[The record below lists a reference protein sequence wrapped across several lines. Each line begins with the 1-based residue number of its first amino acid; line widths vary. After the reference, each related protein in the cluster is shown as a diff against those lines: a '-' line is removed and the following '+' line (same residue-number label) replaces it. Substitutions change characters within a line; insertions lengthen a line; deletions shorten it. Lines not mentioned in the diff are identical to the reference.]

1 VRRTETGRNEPSS
14 HGSYFYLSYAQSPPL
29 AGKVRA
35 DPDHW
40 VRDFHRDLTS
50 AVQSQASP
58 NSGLGP
64 GLFDQEIPPGADWK
78 ASLTAAL
85 STAEVFV
92 PLYSPGYFAM
102 SWPGRE
108 WACFQQRLL
117 NAGVENPLRRFAPVL
132 WTPLPW
138 ELDPPGLR
146 EAMKDADREYADNGL
161 RTLLRL
167 QLYRPSYERVVGQIA
182 GRVVDLAE
190 NFPLGPSA
198 APDIDHVPSEFQTE
212 ASGAYFA
219 VTVAAPTISDL
230 PQGRSRRGYGDSRVD
245 WRPYPGDQELPLAQ
259 HAAQIAEQMDLAVLT
274 TSIEKQGDE
283 QTTRPGVILIDPWFV
298 AAEAGRDSLESYVRG
313 LPRWVLPL
321 LVLDAEPDSRSIQL
335 ADLVRGMLSEKPRA
349 RVDVAERAV
358 RGVSSLGDFAAVMPV
373 LAAEAERQYLRH
385 GPVQRSVPRA
395 ARPRL
400 ADGPSAPPPRPADAP
415 PDHERET
422 PDA

>member
-1 VRRTETGRNEPSS
+1 
-14 HGSYFYLSYAQSPPL
+14 
-29 AGKVRA
+29 
-35 DPDHW
+35 
-40 VRDFHRDLTS
+40 VRDFHHDLTD

-58 NSGLGP
+58 LSGLGP
-64 GLFDQEIPPGADWK
+64 GLFDQEIPPGADPK

-92 PLYSPGYFAM
+92 PLYSPGYLAR
-102 SWPGRE
+102 SWPARE
-108 WACFQQRLL
+108 WACFQQRLVK
-117 NAGVENPLRRFAPVL
+117 AEVADPLSRYAPVL

-138 ELDPPGLR
+138 EVDPPGLR
-146 EAMKDADREYADNGL
+146 EAMDGADREYAENGL

-182 GRVVDLAE
+182 ARIVDLAE
-190 NFPLGPSA
+190 NFPVGPSA
-198 APDIDHVPSEFQTE
+198 APDIDRVPVPGEFQTE

-230 PQGRSRRGYGDSRVD
+230 AAGRDRSGYGASRAD

-274 TSIEKQGDE
+274 TSIEKLGDQ
-283 QTTRPGVILIDPWFV
+283 QTARPGVILIDPWFV
-298 AAEAGRDSLESYVRG
+298 ATEAGHAMLESYVRD

-321 LVLDAEPDSRSIQL
+321 LILDPSPDSRSLQL
-335 ADLVRGMLSEKPRA
+335 ADLVRNLLGAKPRA

-358 RGVSSLGDFAAVMPV
+358 RGVSSLADFAVVMPV

-385 GPVQRSVPRA
+385 GPVPHLAPGA

-400 ADGPSAPPPRPADAP
+400 TDGPSAPPPRPESAP
-415 PDHERET
+415 DDRERET

>member
-1 VRRTETGRNEPSS
+1 VRRTETGSNEPSS

-29 AGKVRA
+29 AGKVQA

-40 VRDFHRDLTS
+40 VRDFHRDLTD

-58 NSGLGP
+58 ASRLGP

-92 PLYSPGYFAM
+92 PLYSPGYFAK

-108 WACFQQRLL
+108 WACFQRRLL
-117 NAGVENPLRRFAPVL
+117 NAGLENPLRRFAPVL

-182 GRVVDLAE
+182 ARIVDLAE
-190 NFPLGPSA
+190 NFPVGPSP
-198 APDIDHVPSEFQTE
+198 APDIEHVPSEFQTE
-212 ASGAYFA
+212 ASGAYFSVA
-219 VTVAAPTISDL
+219 VAAPTLSDL
-230 PQGRSRRGYGDSRVD
+230 PGDRDRRAYGDSHTD
-245 WRPYPGDQELPLAQ
+245 WRPYPGDQELPVAQ
-259 HAAQIAEQMDLAVLT
+259 QAAQIAERMDLTVLV
-274 TSIEKQGDE
+274 TSVQKQGDE

-298 AAEAGRDSLESYVRG
+298 ATKAGRDRLESYARD

-321 LVLDAEPDSRSIQL
+321 LVLDPQPDSHSVHL
-335 ADLVRGMLSEKPRA
+335 ADLVRSMLSGKPGA
-349 RVDVAERAV
+349 RVDVAGRAV
-358 RGVSSLGDFAAVMPV
+358 RGVNSLTDLAILMPV

-385 GPVQRSVPRA
+385 GPSVFRA
-395 ARPRL
+395 QGGSAT
-400 ADGPSAPPPRPADAP
+400 DG
-415 PDHERET
+415 
-422 PDA
+422 